1 MNTAFFHKGRLA
13 AAFSLALIA
22 IFCFVP
28 VVHAQSIIYGD
39 SVPAGQTVEGDI
51 VLSGT
56 NVVVDG
62 TVAGDLIAV
71 GQNVTINGTVEGS
84 LVAVASKVVV
94 NGTIQGTAY
103 IGAVTLVVG
112 PEATLER
119 NLYYSGVSLVT
130 KNGSILGRDLFA
142 LAFGSTSEGTITGKT
157 QAVVGPYEVFKLLIE
172 QLKINIQLP
181 ETLAPTSRLDGAGGG
196 KSLAKVEKASSAE
209 ASTQQFL
216 NGLAAWG
223 IPVVQDLVPLFIL
236 GLIAVWLFPGTVS
249 KGAKKI
255 SARPWYTLGIGLL
268 IFVISINITGVFLLL
283 AALIFMIGLGFGFL
297 SLWGLAAI
305 WWALALFSLA
315 LAAVLFF
322 LVVFFGSRI
331 VISYLIGSLILRKT
345 PETSYLRRLGILVLG
360 LVIFVMV
367 ASIPVF
373 GWVASILAI
382 SFGLG
387 GIWQAYR
394 ERRADLKWAAETA
407 AKLKAKDAESAT
419 VPAEVAVEVT
429 PVAKTEPKPATNGK
443 AATAV
448 PAPAKKP
455 AAPKTKKP

>member
-1 MNTAFFHKGRLA
+1 MNTTFIHKGRLA
-13 AAFSLALIA
+13 AAVSMALIA

-28 VVHAQSIIYGD
+28 VVQAQSIIYGD
-39 SVPAGQTVEGDI
+39 SVPTGQTVEGDI
-51 VLSGT
+51 ILTGT

-62 TVAGDLIAV
+62 TVAGDLFAV
-71 GQNVTINGTVEGS
+71 GQNVTINGTIEGS
-84 LVAVASKVVV
+84 LVAVASKVVI

-103 IGAVTLVVG
+103 IGTVTLVVG
-112 PEATLER
+112 PDATLER

-130 KNGSILGRDLFA
+130 KNGSILGRDLYA
-142 LAFGSTSEGTITGKT
+142 LAFGSTTGGTITGKT

-181 ETLAPTSRLDGAGGG
+181 ETLAPTSQVPGAGGG
-196 KSLAKVEKASSAE
+196 KVTAKFEQASTSD

-216 NGLAAWG
+216 NGMVDWG
-223 IPVVQDLVPLFIL
+223 MPVVQDLVPLFIL
-236 GLIAVWLFPGTVS
+236 GLIAIWLFPDMVS

-255 SARPWYTLGIGLL
+255 AARPWYTLGIGLL
-268 IFVISINITGVFLLL
+268 IFVISINITGVVLLL
-283 AALIFMIGLGFGFL
+283 AGLIFLIGLGFGFL
-297 SLWGLAAI
+297 SLWGLATI
-305 WWALALFSLA
+305 WWALAFFSLA

-360 LVIFVMV
+360 LVIFVLI
-367 ASIPVF
+367 ASIPMF
-373 GWVASILAI
+373 GWVVSVLAI

-394 ERRADLKWAAETA
+394 ERRANLKWTAEKVA
-407 AKLKAKDAESAT
+407 EFEAKDAKPIT
-419 VPAEVAVEVT
+419 VPAEVGVKAT
-429 PVAKTEPKPATNGK
+429 PVAYTEPKPTTTGK
-443 AATAV
+443 TAAEV
-448 PAPAKKP
+448 PAPTKKP

>member
-1 MNTAFFHKGRLA
+1 MNKVYINKERLVTAI
-13 AAFSLALIA
+13 SLALIA

-28 VVHAQSIIYGD
+28 VVHAQSILYGD
-39 SVPAGQTVEGDI
+39 SVPVGQTVEGDI
-51 VLSGT
+51 MLAGT

-62 TVAGDLIAV
+62 IVAGDLIAV

-84 LVAVASKVVV
+84 LVAIASKVVI
-94 NGTIQGTAY
+94 NGTVQGTAY
-103 IGAVTLVVG
+103 IAAVTLVMG
-112 PEATLER
+112 PKATLER

-130 KNGSILGRDLFA
+130 TNGSTIGRDLFA
-142 LAFGSTSEGTITGKT
+142 LAFGSTTGGEITGKT

-181 ETLAPTSRLDGAGGG
+181 ESLAPTSQVPGEGGG
-196 KSLAKVEKASSAE
+196 KVMAKFEQASTAE

-216 NGLAAWG
+216 NGLADWG
-223 IPVVQDLVPLFIL
+223 MPVVQDLVPLLIL
-236 GLIAVWLFPGTVS
+236 GLIAIWLFPVTVS

-255 SARPWYTLGIGLL
+255 AARPWYTLGIGLL
-268 IFVISINITGVFLLL
+268 IFVISINITGVVLLL
-283 AALIFMIGLGFGFL
+283 AGLIFLIGLGFGFL

-305 WWALALFSLA
+305 WWALAFFSLA
-315 LAAVLFF
+315 LASALFF

-345 PETSYLRRLGILVLG
+345 PDTSYLRRLGILVLG
-360 LVIFVMV
+360 LVIFVLV

-373 GWVASILAI
+373 GWVTSVLAI

-394 ERRADLKWAAETA
+394 ERRADMKWAADTTA
-407 AKLKAKDAESAT
+407 ELKAKDAEPAA
-419 VPAEVAVEVT
+419 VPAEVAVEAA
-429 PVAKTEPKPATNGK
+429 PVAKTEPKPAATGK
-443 AATAV
+443 PAKAV

-455 AAPKTKKP
+455 AAQK